1 MDKFHA
7 FHVLFLGIMAGRRKN
22 KIAKLHYENAINLFA
37 KGKYYELINFL
48 QLLTLQY
55 KKLKV
60 GYFINAKDGV
70 LKYFN

>member
-1 MDKFHA
+1 
-7 FHVLFLGIMAGRRKN
+7 MAGRRKN